1 MSATGDEVGLLICL
15 PVEGDPVR
23 YITPGSEKRE
33 CNDCGTK
40 VWVAPSGQKLIKEK
54 APIVACM
61 NCACIRMKKEA
72 GHLEIT
78 GDQIEEIRVWKRR
91 N

>member
-1 MSATGDEVGLLICL
+1 MPASGDEVAVLMCL
-15 PVEGDPVR
+15 PVEGDPSR
-23 YITPGSEKRE
+23 YITPGSKKCQ

-54 APIVACM
+54 AAIVVCM
-61 NCACIRMKKEA
+61 NCAYARMKKEP

-78 GDQIEEIRVWKRR
+78 GDQVEEIRVWKRR